1 MTERTTGKT
10 AEQIA
15 EEMKQ
20 RKTSNSSPIAN
31 FFGLTVSS
39 GDESSGDEGEGS
51 PLTLGSQPVATTT
64 TVEQLEKGRPNQT
77 ETLEAKKVSNEG
89 KEQEGGVM
97 HWLGL
102 AGGRKR
108 RRKKSRKK
116 KKSKKRKSR
125 RRKST
130 KKRRRK
136 GGVGWRLGKSG
147 TLVAV
152 SYTHLTLPTN

>member
-77 ETLEAKKVSNEG
+77 ETLEAKKVEG

-116 KKSKKRKSR
+116 KRKSKRNKRMGRKSRRKKRRKSKKRKSR
-125 RRKST
+125 RRKKSR
-130 KKRRRK
+130 KRRR
-136 GGVGWRLGKSG
+136 
-147 TLVAV
+147 
-152 SYTHLTLPTN
+152 

>member
-116 KKSKKRKSR
+116 KRKSKRNKRMGRKSRRKKRRKSKKRKSR
-125 RRKST
+125 RRKKSR
-130 KKRRRK
+130 KRRR
-136 GGVGWRLGKSG
+136 
-147 TLVAV
+147 
-152 SYTHLTLPTN
+152 